1 MGALREQVQA
11 RTAAIQSQSKEAID
25 AEAHS
30 RQEALGLLHTQVTS
44 AAEAQREV
52 VGTLREQVIG
62 FGRRQRNN
70 LVWVADHGSVQRPN
84 HSG

>member
-1 MGALREQVQA
+1 MPRRRQQQAKDMGALREQVQA

-62 FGRRQRNN
+62 LGGGNASSC
-70 LVWVADHGSVQRPN
+70 LGS
-84 HSG
+84 